1 MGVVS
6 SANRHALVV
15 AAVAVVMIGVWLV
28 GRTPDQQANAAI
40 PSVGETTVPEV
51 PSPAPPLPRVATIHA
66 PVMRGD
72 NLSMIF
78 QRHQLLAADLQRVLD
93 SGALGRRLKDIH
105 PGHAFEFD
113 LDDDGN
119 LLHMTY
125 RPARFETVTFQRVG
139 DSFESRKDVVEP
151 DKEVRYARQT
161 IDSSLFGACHKAGL
175 GDRFAIRLASIFQ
188 WDIDFILDIRSGD
201 EFRVLYNEHR
211 KDGKFVGVGE
221 ILAAEIVNQ
230 GDSYRAVLYRDD
242 NGGES
247 YYTPDGR
254 NMRKAFLRAPL
265 DYSRIS
271 SNFNMRRFHPIL
283 KDARPHRGIDYAAPP
298 GTDVR
303 AASDGRVVTAAYTR
317 NNGNYVV
324 IQHGQRYRTKY
335 LHLRRIASGIKA
347 GARIK
352 QGQTI
357 GEVGSTGLATG
368 PHLHYEFLV
377 DGVHQNPRTVDLPAG
392 EPIREAERQQF
403 KQMATVMLA
412 DLESRRSA
420 NQLAYSQPGS

>member
-1 MGVVS
+1 MVF
-6 SANRHALVV
+6 SANTHALVV
-15 AAVAVVMIGVWLV
+15 AAVAIVMIGVWLA
-28 GRTPDQQANAAI
+28 GRTPDQEANAAI
-40 PSVGETTVPEV
+40 
-51 PSPAPPLPRVATIHA
+51 APPAERTPAQLSPPPPALPRPMTIHA
-66 PVMRGD
+66 PVKRGD

-78 QRHQLLAADLQRVLD
+78 QRHELLAADLHRALD

-105 PGHAFEFD
+105 PGHAFEFTV
-113 LDDDGN
+113 DDERN
-119 LLHMTY
+119 LLRMRY
-125 RPARFETVTFQRVG
+125 RPARFETVTFERVG
-139 DSFESRKDVVEP
+139 DSFESRKDVVKP
-151 DKEVRYARQT
+151 DTEVRYVRQA
-161 IDSSLFGACHKAGL
+161 IDSSLFGACNKAGL
-175 GDRFAIRLASIFQ
+175 GDGFAIRLAGIFQ

-201 EFRVLYNEHR
+201 EFHVLYNEYR
-211 KDGKFVGVGE
+211 KDGKFAGIGE

-230 GDSYRAVLYRDD
+230 GESYRAVLYRDD
-242 NGGES
+242 NAGES

-271 SNFNMRRFHPIL
+271 SNFNMRRFHPIR
-283 KDARPHRGIDYAAPP
+283 KDMRPHRGIDYAAPP

-303 AASDGRVVTAAYTR
+303 AASDGKVVAAGFTH

-324 IQHGQRYRTKY
+324 IRHGQRYHTKY
-335 LHLRRIASGIKA
+335 LHLRRIASGIKP
-347 GARIK
+347 GTRIK

-392 EPIREAERQQF
+392 EPIREAERLKFNQS
-403 KQMATVMLA
+403 AAVMLA
-412 DLESRRSA
+412 DLDSRKSA
-420 NQLAYSQPGS
+420 AQVAYSQPGT

>member
-1 MGVVS
+1 
-6 SANRHALVV
+6 
-15 AAVAVVMIGVWLV
+15 MIGVWLI

-40 PSVGETTVPEV
+40 APAAE
-51 PSPAPPLPRVATIHA
+51 SPAPEAPPPPPALPRLATIHA

-78 QRHQLLAADLQRVLD
+78 KRHQLLAADLQRVLD

-105 PGHAFEFD
+105 PGHAFEFAV
-113 LDDDGN
+113 DDDRN
-119 LLHMTY
+119 LLRMEY

-151 DKEVRYARQT
+151 DKEMRYVRQA

-175 GDRFAIRLASIFQ
+175 GDGFAIRLASIFQ

-211 KDGKFVGVGE
+211 KDGTFVGVGE

-247 YYTPDGR
+247 YYTPDGM

-271 SNFNMRRFHPIL
+271 SHFNKRRFHPIL
-283 KDARPHRGIDYAAPP
+283 KDTRPHWGIDYAAPP

-303 AASDGRVVTAAYTR
+303 AASDGKVVTAGYTR
-317 NNGNYVV
+317 VNGNYVV

-347 GARIK
+347 GARVK

-357 GEVGSTGLATG
+357 GEVGSTGRATG

-392 EPIREAERQQF
+392 EPIREAERLQF
-403 KQMATVMLA
+403 QQMAVTMLA
-412 DLESRRSA
+412 ELESRESA
-420 NQLAYSQPGS
+420 NQLAYSQPGT